1 MTELLLIICT
11 IIITVFVFLLGAAFG
26 AALSLRDL
34 GAPPPKVRDP
44 IPPREELKVVD
55 LRGRRS

>member
-1 MTELLLIICT
+1 MTNLLLIICT
-11 IIITVFVFLLGAAFG
+11 IIITMFVFLLGVATG
-26 AALSLRDL
+26 AALAMPAER
-34 GAPPPKVRDP
+34 GPPPKARDP

>member
-1 MTELLLIICT
+1 MINLLLIICT

-26 AALSLRDL
+26 VALSLNDT
-34 GAPPPKVRDP
+34 GASPPKARDP
-44 IPPREELKVVD
+44 IPPREEPKVVD